1 MLDAI
6 TFLFLLSAFAAVVIS
21 EKITDRIVPAIFKKH
36 LEEIEKEERQLAEYY
51 EATTLA
57 VILNDKEAYDG
68 LQAVMNDIYSKIFF
82 RKIAINSSV
91 FFIVLSPYML
101 FAKYAF
107 GSLPLPPV
115 TTIFGIAIVYFAV
128 KFVYYM
134 ALGMR
139 SGKANL

>member
-6 TFLFLLSAFAAVVIS
+6 TFLFLLSAFAAVVVS

-51 EATTLA
+51 EAATLA
-57 VILNDKEAYDG
+57 VILNDKDAYDG

-91 FFIVLSPYML
+91 FFIVLSPCMF

-107 GSLPLPPV
+107 GSLSLPPV

-128 KFVYYM
+128 KFIYYM

-139 SGKANL
+139 TGEANL